1 MGETVNLSPS
11 PHRNPSPR
19 NGEGR
24 PRAWRPGIAIWLSA
38 GLHVGALIALLV
50 RPQSWPSIL
59 AAIFLN
65 HVVLA
70 LIGLWPRSRLL
81 GANMLRLPDTAAN
94 RNEIALTFDDGPDP
108 DVTPKVLDILD
119 SHHAKASFFVIGD
132 KAAAYPGL
140 IREIAKRGHSI
151 ENHSQ
156 THSSF
161 FGFFAW
167 TALRRDIG
175 TTQEIIAGITGQ
187 PPDFFR
193 SPMGIRNPLL
203 DPVIAQCGLR
213 YVTWTR
219 RGFDTVARDP
229 AAVLLR
235 LAHGLSAGDILL
247 LHDRRTGHQRAMVLE
262 VLPALLDRIAAAG
275 LKPVSLPMAMQ

>member
-11 PHRNPSPR
+11 PR

-24 PRAWRPGIAIWLSA
+24 RRAWRPGVAIWLSA
-38 GLHVGALIALLV
+38 GFHISALLALLA
-50 RPQSWPSIL
+50 RPQWWLSIL
-59 AAIFLN
+59 TALVLN

-81 GANMLRLPDTAAN
+81 GANMLRLPEAAAS

-119 SHHAKASFFVIGD
+119 SHQAKASFFVIGD
-132 KAAAYPGL
+132 KAAAHPEL
-140 IREIAKRGHSI
+140 VREIVKRGHSI

-156 THSSF
+156 KHSNV

-167 TALRRDIG
+167 TALRKDIG
-175 TTQEIIAGITGQ
+175 SAQEIIAGITGQ
-187 PPDFFR
+187 SPAFFR
-193 SPMGIRNPLL
+193 SPMGIRNPML
-203 DPVIAQCGLR
+203 DPVIARLGLR
-213 YVTWTR
+213 YITWTR
-219 RGFDTVARDP
+219 RGFDTVAGDP
-229 AAVLLR
+229 AVVLER
-235 LAHGLSAGDILL
+235 LTRKMSAGDILL
-247 LHDRRTGHQRAMVLE
+247 LHDRRTRDQRAMVLE

-275 LKPVSLPMAMQ
+275 LKPVSLPLAMR